1 MSLRFALVGNQNC
14 GKTTL
19 FNNLTGSNQHVG
31 NFPGVTV
38 QMKEGVLSKNKDIT
52 CIDLPGIYSL
62 SPYSNE
68 ETVTRDLLL
77 YDKPDVIINVV
88 DVTSIERSLYLTLQ
102 CIELHIP
109 MIVALN
115 MMDELTA
122 SGGTVDVKALEDALT
137 VPVVAIS
144 AVKGEGV
151 HELMTRAMEVA
162 RTRQLPSR
170 YDFCT
175 GAVHVAVHAVAHLV
189 EAKAVAKNLPL
200 RFIATK
206 LVEGDEIK
214 GLELSA
220 NERDIINH
228 FTEEMEHA
236 LGTDKEA
243 ALADMRYSYI
253 DGLCQKAVHKPVHTD
268 AQLRSLKIDN
278 ILTHKYF
285 ALPIFVAIM
294 ATIFWLTFDIIGN
307 TLSTYFE
314 EFLNLLTAGIANT
327 LTALKVSEGLRSL
340 IVDGICNGI
349 TSVLCFLPTILILFF
364 FLSLLEDSGYMAR
377 VAFVLDKALRK
388 VGLSGA
394 SFVPMLI
401 GFGCSVPAIMAT
413 RTLASEQDRKLTIVL
428 TPFMSCSAKLPVY
441 GIFIAALF
449 PHNGGLVMTII
460 YLLGISVAI
469 LSGILLR
476 HTVFHGKPVPFLME
490 LPAYRI
496 PTGRNVALHIWS
508 KAKDFLYRAFTIIFL
523 ASMLIWFLQNFNTH
537 FFMVTNAEESILAMI
552 GKYLAPIFA
561 PLGFGNWQASTAL
574 VTGLSAKE
582 IIISTLSVLTNSTQG
597 IPNLTALFPHQ
608 ASAYSFLVFCLLYP
622 PCFAALATIK
632 KELNSWGAMLAIFT
646 YQLVVAWSVA
656 FMIFRIIG

>member
-1 MSLRFALVGNQNC
+1 MSLRFALIGNQNC

-19 FNNLTGSNQHVG
+19 FNSLTGSNQHVG

-68 ETVTRDLLL
+68 EIVTRDLLL

-122 SGGTVDVKALEDALT
+122 SGGTVDVKALEYALT

-144 AVKGEGV
+144 AVNGEGV

-162 RTRQLPSR
+162 RTKQLPSR

-189 EAKAVAKNLPL
+189 EAKAADKNLPL

-206 LVEGDEIK
+206 LVEGDNIE
-214 GLELSA
+214 GLELSS
-220 NERDIINH
+220 NEKDIINH
-228 FTEEMEHA
+228 FTEEMEYA
-236 LGTDKEA
+236 LRTDKEA
-243 ALADMRYSYI
+243 ALADMRYNYI
-253 DGLCQKAVHKPVHTD
+253 DGLCKKAVHKPIHTD
-268 AQLRSLKIDN
+268 AQLRSLEIDN

-307 TLSTYFE
+307 NLSNSFE
-314 EFLNLLTAGIANT
+314 RFLNLLTAVIANT
-327 LTALKVSEGLRSL
+327 LTALKVSEGLHSL

-364 FLSLLEDSGYMAR
+364 FLSILEDSGYMAR

-394 SFVPMLI
+394 SFIPMLI

-449 PHNGGLVMTII
+449 PDNGGLIMTSI
-460 YLLGISVAI
+460 YLLGIGVAI

-496 PTGRNVALHIWS
+496 PTARNVALHISS
-508 KAKDFLYRAFTIIFL
+508 KAKDFLYRAFTIIFM

-552 GKYLAPIFA
+552 GKYLAPIFT

-582 IIISTLSVLTNSTQG
+582 IIISTLSVLTNSGQG
-597 IPNLTALFPHQ
+597 IPNLTALFPTQ

-656 FMIFRIIG
+656 FVIFKIIG